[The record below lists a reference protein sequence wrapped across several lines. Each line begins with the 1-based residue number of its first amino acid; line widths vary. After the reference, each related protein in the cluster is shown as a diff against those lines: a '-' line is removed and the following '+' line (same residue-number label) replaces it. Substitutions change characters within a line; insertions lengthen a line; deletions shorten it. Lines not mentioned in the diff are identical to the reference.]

1 MILYFSGTGNSRFAA
16 EKIAEITGD
25 ELVCLNNYIKDGIAG
40 DFVSGK
46 PFVLVCPTY
55 AWRVPLELERFM
67 ENARLEGS
75 DEMYFVLT
83 CGSSTAGAQS
93 YARKLCTKI
102 GKIFKGFR
110 TVVMPENY
118 IAMFPVPDPDEA
130 ADIVKRAIPVIED
143 AAETIARGDELSEK
157 VPAFGRIMST
167 LVNWVFFTFM
177 VKDKG
182 FHLEK
187 ECTSCGQCAKLCPL
201 NNITLEGGKPVW
213 GGNCTHCMSC
223 ICGCPAECIEYKN
236 ASRKR
241 RRYWFGR

>member
-55 AWRVPLELERFM
+55 AWRVPPVVESFL

-83 CGSSTAGAQS
+83 CGSSTEGAQN

-102 GKIFKGFR
+102 GKKFKGFR

-143 AAETIARGDELSEK
+143 AANTIARGEELNEK
-157 VPAFGRIMST
+157 IPALVTLMSSV
-167 LVNWVFFTFM
+167 VNRFFFAFL
-177 VKDKG
+177 VKDRG

-187 ECTSCGQCAKLCPL
+187 ECTSCGHCEKLCPM
-201 NNITLEGGKPVW
+201 NNIRMADGKPVW
-213 GGNCTHCMSC
+213 GGNCTHCMAC

>member
-25 ELVCLNNYIKDGIAG
+25 ELVCLNNCIKDGIAG

-55 AWRVPLELERFM
+55 AWRVPPVVEGFL

-75 DEMYFVLT
+75 KDMYFILT
-83 CGSSTAGAQS
+83 CGSSTAGAQN

-118 IAMFPVPDPDEA
+118 IAMFPVPDSDEA

-143 AAETIARGDELSEK
+143 AANTIARGEELNEK
-157 VPAFGRIMST
+157 IPALGTLMSSV
-167 LVNWVFFTFM
+167 VNRFFFAFL
-177 VKDKG
+177 VKDRG

-187 ECTSCGQCAKLCPL
+187 ECTSCGHCEKLCPL
-201 NNITLEGGKPVW
+201 NNIKMVDGKPVW
-213 GGNCTHCMSC
+213 GGNCTHCMAC

>member
-55 AWRVPLELERFM
+55 AWRVPPVVEKYLET
-67 ENARLEGS
+67 AKLEGS
-75 DEMYFVLT
+75 EDMYFVLT
-83 CGSSTAGAQS
+83 CGSSTAGAQN
-93 YARKLCTKI
+93 YARKLCDKI
-102 GKIFKGFR
+102 GKKFKGFR

-118 IAMFPVPDPDEA
+118 IAMFPVPDLDEA
-130 ADIVKRAIPVIED
+130 EDIVKKAVPVIED
-143 AAETIARGDELSEK
+143 AARKIAAGEYLDEK
-157 VPAFGRIMST
+157 VPALGGFISSV
-167 LVNWVFFTFM
+167 VNWFFFKYL

-187 ECTSCGQCAKLCPL
+187 ECTSCGQCAKLCPM
-201 NNITLEGGKPVW
+201 NNISLKDGKPVW
-213 GGNCTHCMSC
+213 GGNCTHCMAC

-236 ASRKR
+236 ASIKR

>member
-67 ENARLEGS
+67 ETARLEGS

-182 FHLEK
+182 FLK
-187 ECTSCGQCAKLCPL
+187 CTL
-201 NNITLEGGKPVW
+201 
-213 GGNCTHCMSC
+213 
-223 ICGCPAECIEYKN
+223 
-236 ASRKR
+236 
-241 RRYWFGR
+241 